1 MEEGRAPRNR
11 KIKGTK
17 ARLLA
22 HSLPSFTGAER
33 SEVEVGGAVM
43 KVPLAPPVPCSLA
56 SGTIEVAYASL
67 ISVSTERSGVGT
79 ERPRD
84 TDHETDFEPVT
95 TSLRSFTSFTERP
108 ERSEGNEVGPVS
120 LSLGPR

>member
-1 MEEGRAPRNR
+1 
-11 KIKGTK
+11 
-17 ARLLA
+17 
-22 HSLPSFTGAER
+22 
-33 SEVEVGGAVM
+33 M